1 MRIHTNLTSEAMHVA
16 LRQSGAPIS
25 FHTLTEH
32 GSRTHARAFDVRL
45 EGTGG
50 ASNTG
55 LYGAGDYSGATW
67 DEWGA
72 FFGALFELSP
82 STRAGGS
89 AARPVYANADD
100 YHFQTG
106 DRFHFVAGRGHLPAD
121 THPRHR
127 WVYLG
132 TPGDRGVGDSECS
145 KCSAHV
151 PSRATADARRANAA

>member
-1 MRIHTNLTSEAMHVA
+1 MRIHTNLTREAMHTV

-25 FHTLTEH
+25 FHVLEEH
-32 GSRTHARAFDVRL
+32 GSRTHARSFDVRL

-72 FFGALFELSP
+72 FFGALFEMSP
-82 STRAGGS
+82 GARAGGS
-89 AARPVYANADD
+89 VARPIYANAED

-106 DRFHFVAGRGHLPAD
+106 DRFHFTAGRGHLPAD

-127 WVYLG
+127 WVYQG
-132 TPGDRGVGDSECS
+132 SWGDAAVADSECS
-145 KCSAHV
+145 KCSAMT
-151 PSRATADARRANAA
+151 PSRYRVEEHRAAA